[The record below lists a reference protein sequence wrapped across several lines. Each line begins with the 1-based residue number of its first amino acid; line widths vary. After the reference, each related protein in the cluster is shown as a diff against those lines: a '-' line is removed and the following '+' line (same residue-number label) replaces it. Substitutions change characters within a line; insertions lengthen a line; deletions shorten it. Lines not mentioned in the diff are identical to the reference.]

1 MLTRE
6 ISSQIHILSLFLSR
20 MSNKGQDDL
29 EDKKEGVAV
38 EATDIDQL
46 QVDAQVEKSVSPLR
60 DIL

>member
-1 MLTRE
+1 
-6 ISSQIHILSLFLSR
+6 